1 MGIWGAKIRGA
12 VLCLCFSLLC
22 GLTPS
27 HTAGAKCGA
36 PRVRSLLD
44 RSLRVVGGTEA
55 RHGSHPWLVSLRSR
69 GAHFCGGAILSD
81 RWILT
86 AAHCVASISDEFLGE
101 VSVVIGEHDRRV
113 PDAEEQAFTVRNIR
127 VHDKYRYYWP
137 MNYDVALLELN
148 KLIQLGSR
156 VQPICLPVPSEAF
169 PPRSNCV
176 IAGWGRITER
186 GRLPAVLREVQLELL
201 EKASCSYVLQ
211 TLRPPKPSYTV
222 LCAGYESGG
231 RDACQGDSGSPLV
244 CPWGGGHWVLAGVTS
259 WGKGCGRSW
268 SNNEGRS
275 PSRRG
280 SPGVFTDVSL
290 LLPWI
295 KTTIRGLEAPM
306 RTHSLCSVKDGHVSG
321 HEGLIR
327 NPSFQGHH
335 YENNELCSWSVLVP
349 PAQWILLEFLEMD
362 LENDSLCYSDQLVV
376 SLTKDKPVAR
386 FCGST
391 LPGPVLLHSHG
402 ASVLF
407 ASDVTVTG
415 RGFALRFSAVDGD
428 SLSETVCGTV
438 VLQQAQKAVH
448 SPNYPESYSNNSV
461 CRWVIY
467 APEGHVIKLDFED
480 FDLEQSHHCEYDRL
494 TVFGDVH
501 NREDI
506 AVLCG
511 PGIPPSI
518 LTYDNV
524 MVLQFSSDGSVTRR
538 GFNATLSFISHTDLQ
553 QQEYSHLEGRM
564 DDQDEDEEHEEDDV
578 SLRYALPGFTH
589 TCGMAHPPVALALG
603 ASPGE
608 GGPLRQSLPWD
619 VHLSLGTEHV
629 CSGAILQPSRVL
641 TAAHCLIG
649 LEERSLWL
657 LSVGKGEPGQQRH
670 AVSRVLLHPHY
681 DPVTQDNDVALL
693 ELATPLLLNEHAQP
707 VWLPGSG
714 QEVPPTQGC
723 TVSEWEEHTG
733 GVWNSTVGQQTV
745 CLVSLAD
752 CESCYPGRLSPT
764 MLCARSTHYNTQQPC
779 RVGSGAPL
787 VCQREDSHPVLLGLG
802 SWGEGCGSHRK
813 PGVFSSM
820 AAVRG
825 WIQDQLQGA
834 LGLAVPDDQTS
845 SDSQQEQLTSGQ

>member
-1 MGIWGAKIRGA
+1 MPTI
-12 VLCLCFSLLC
+12 
-22 GLTPS
+22 
-27 HTAGAKCGA
+27 
-36 PRVRSLLD
+36 
-44 RSLRVVGGTEA
+44 
-55 RHGSHPWLVSLRSR
+55 

-148 KLIQLGSR
+148 KRIQLGSR

-201 EKASCSYVLQ
+201 EKARCSYVLQ

-244 CPWGGGHWVLAGVTS
+244 CPWGGGLWVLAGVTS

-280 SPGVFTDVSL
+280 SPGVFTDISL

-306 RTHSLCSVKDGHVSG
+306 RTHT
-321 HEGLIR
+321 
-327 NPSFQGHH
+327 
-335 YENNELCSWSVLVP
+335 
-349 PAQWILLEFLEMD
+349 QWILLEFLEMD

-553 QQEYSHLEGRM
+553 QQDYSHLEGRM
-564 DDQDEDEEHEEDDV
+564 DDQDEDEEHEEDD
-578 SLRYALPGFTH
+578 
-589 TCGMAHPPVALALG
+589 
-603 ASPGE
+603 
-608 GGPLRQSLPWD
+608 
-619 VHLSLGTEHV
+619 
-629 CSGAILQPSRVL
+629 
-641 TAAHCLIG
+641 
-649 LEERSLWL
+649 
-657 LSVGKGEPGQQRH
+657 RH

-733 GVWNSTVGQQTV
+733 H
-745 CLVSLAD
+745 LY
-752 CESCYPGRLSPT
+752 YP
-764 MLCARSTHYNTQQPC
+764 A
-779 RVGSGAPL
+779 APIH
-787 VCQREDSHPVLLGLG
+787 S
-802 SWGEGCGSHRK
+802 
-813 PGVFSSM
+813 
-820 AAVRG
+820 
-825 WIQDQLQGA
+825 
-834 LGLAVPDDQTS
+834 
-845 SDSQQEQLTSGQ
+845 